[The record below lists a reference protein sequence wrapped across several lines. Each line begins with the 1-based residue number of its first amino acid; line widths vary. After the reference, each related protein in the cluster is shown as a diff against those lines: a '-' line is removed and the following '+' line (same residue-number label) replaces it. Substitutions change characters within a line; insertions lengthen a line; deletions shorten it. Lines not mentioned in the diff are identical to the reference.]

1 MEARK
6 HRSGDEWEHG
16 RMTGRPERMRAVVA
30 GGGVAG
36 LEALLALSALAGELV
51 EIDLVSPDEE
61 FVFRPMLV
69 AEPFGAGEVLRF
81 DLSEIVAAAGATH
94 VRDAVAS
101 VDAAGRTV
109 ATADGQTLA
118 YQALLIAVGARPVE
132 AVPGALTFSG
142 ADERRRFGD
151 MLRALGRRG
160 ARRLVFIVPP
170 GVSWSIA
177 AYELALLTAAER
189 DARRLPGV
197 ELLVVTHESV
207 PLEPL
212 GAAASQLLAA
222 RLDEAGV
229 AVETKRVATRVDEAQ
244 LILSSGQ
251 AIEGT
256 GFVALPALEVDPIP
270 GLPQREGGFVQT
282 DARMHVAGLE
292 SVWAS
297 GDVTWFPIK
306 QGGLAAQQ
314 ADAAARAIAAIAGA
328 HVPIE
333 PFHPVLRAAL
343 ITGGT
348 PDFLRS
354 GLPSRG
360 PADTSAGRALWWPP
374 AKVAGRYLGPYIAA
388 KLGEEPGA
396 GELVDLEAPTDADAD
411 AAEHEQAVALILAA
425 ADADAAADDYDG
437 ALKWLAFAE
446 QLDLVIPARYVARR
460 YEWRRQLEPSLDVD
474 SAAARIDPTFE
485 SSEAALLELGRRLAW
500 LRELGG
506 QTEDE
511 MRRRL
516 SDLDSQMEHLRGL
529 TKRAGIF
536 KPGD

>member
-1 MEARK
+1 M
-6 HRSGDEWEHG
+6 H
-16 RMTGRPERMRAVVA
+16 VLIA

-36 LEALLALSALAGELV
+36 LEALLALSALARDLV
-51 EIDLVSPDEE
+51 EVELLSPDEE

-109 ATADGQTLA
+109 ATAHGRTLG
-118 YQALLIAVGARPVE
+118 YQALLVAVGARPVE

-142 ADERRRFGD
+142 ADERRRFSE

-160 ARRLVFIVPP
+160 ERRLVFIVPP

-197 ELLVVTHESV
+197 ELSVVTHESA

-212 GAAASQLLAA
+212 GASASQLLAA
-222 RLDEAGV
+222 RLDEARV
-229 AVETKRVATRVDEAQ
+229 AVETERVAKRVDGAQ
-244 LILSSGQ
+244 LLLDSGPP
-251 AIEGT
+251 IEGT
-256 GFVALPALEVDPIP
+256 GFIALPALEADPIP
-270 GLPQREGGFVQT
+270 GLPQRERGFIQT

-297 GDVTWFPIK
+297 GDVTWFPVK

-314 ADAAARAIAAIAGA
+314 ADTAARAIAASAGA
-328 HVPIE
+328 YVPLE

-354 GLPSRG
+354 DLPSRG

-388 KLGEEPGA
+388 KLGEEPEA
-396 GELVDLEAPTDADAD
+396 EELVDLKAPTDVDAD
-411 AAEHEQAVALILAA
+411 AAEHEHAVALILAA
-425 ADADAAADDYDG
+425 ADADAAAGDYAG

-446 QLDLVIPARYVARR
+446 RLDLVIPARYVPLR
-460 YEWRRQLEPSLDVD
+460 YEWQRKLDPSLGVD
-474 SAAARIDPTFE
+474 DAAARIDPTFE
-485 SSEAALLELGRRLAW
+485 SSEAAIRELERRLAW
-500 LRELGG
+500 MRELGG
-506 QTEDE
+506 QTEKE

-516 SDLDSQMEHLRGL
+516 SDLDSQMEDLRGL
-529 TKRAGIF
+529 AKRAGIF